1 MSIKNR
7 RLREVNKQI
16 EAFKVLI
23 ETSDNI
29 GESLIYQGK
38 LEALEREKA
47 DIEKRYEVKV

>member
-1 MSIKNR
+1 MTIQNR

-16 EAFKVLI
+16 KAFKVLI
-23 ETSDNI
+23 ETSDSI